1 MAKGKDLP
9 RYVTRDRTGKLY
21 FRKRWGGKEM
31 WQKLE
36 CQFPEG
42 ERVPAALHVEVESL
56 LNGTTP
62 MVTGKTMADVIAN
75 YERHEKFRRL
85 KPRTQKDY
93 TIHLN
98 FHREKRGH
106 LQPKNIERRHIIAW
120 RDKWAEESPRLANYR
135 LAVLSIILEHA
146 LDLGLL
152 PLRVNPVKGV
162 QLVRYKKRLRQ
173 PWPQDKID
181 AMRSHATGRTLLL
194 FELLVDSGQRIG
206 DVLRFKWGDLH
217 DNGINATQGKT
228 DTKLWVPLTDRTLGL
243 LASTKKRSTLILT
256 NHHATGP
263 WSYRGASQALR
274 NVREAIGAEEYDAHA
289 LRHTK
294 ASSLAVAGYDDETI
308 AAITGHTSLAMVRQY
323 TASVRQI
330 ARAKRTIGSEG
341 KSDG

>member
-42 ERVPAALHVEVESL
+42 RRVPAALHVEVESL

-75 YERHEKFRRL
+75 YERHDKFHRL
-85 KPRTQKDY
+85 ASRTQRDY

-106 LQPKNIERRHIIAW
+106 LEPKNIERRHIIAW
-120 RDKWAEESPRLANYR
+120 RDAWAKESPHRANYR

-152 PLRVNPVKGV
+152 PLRVNPAKGV
-162 QLVRYKKRLRQ
+162 QNVRYEKRVRD
-173 PWPQDKID
+173 PWPQDKIE
-181 AMRSHATGRTLLL
+181 AMRGHATGRTLLL

-217 DNGINATQGKT
+217 DNGINITQGKT
-228 DTKLWVPLTDRTLGL
+228 GAKLWVPLTDRTRGL
-243 LASTKKRSTLILT
+243 LASTQKRSTLILT
-256 NHHATGP
+256 NQHATGP
-263 WSYRGASQALR
+263 WSYRAAAGALR
-274 NVREAIGAEEYDAHA
+274 DAREAIGALDYDAHA

-294 ASSLAVAGYDDETI
+294 ASALASEGYDDETI
-308 AAITGHTSLAMVRQY
+308 AAITGHTSLSMVKQY
-323 TASVRQI
+323 TAKVRQV
-330 ARAKRTIGSEG
+330 ARAQKTREQNISKT
-341 KSDG
+341 